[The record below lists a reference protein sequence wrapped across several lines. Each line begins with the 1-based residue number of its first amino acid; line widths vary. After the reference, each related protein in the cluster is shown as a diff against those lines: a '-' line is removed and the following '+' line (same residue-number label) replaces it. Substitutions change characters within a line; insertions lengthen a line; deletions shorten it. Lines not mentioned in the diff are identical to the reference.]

1 MKKNISI
8 QTGKGPFWL
17 NRLEQRMPDAIRK
30 LEIYILLRLT
40 AKACR
45 QKAPSIRG
53 MTGRESLA
61 IYQTF
66 TAEILAGPDTAEL
79 RACRRAMYQKAW
91 RTGRMLA
98 LLPGLR
104 QDAAKKRLIRLLY
117 RNIGIIL
124 EDQSL
129 SSPGTNSRSRLRGVK
144 LSGPDYEKQADQE
157 VWNIHIPRCSFS
169 RCYTPRTCYVMSG
182 FDAGIIC
189 GIFGGGS
196 LRFSRRITEGHPSCK
211 AAYTY
216 PRQPGLKIPESDMQ
230 EVMK

>member
-1 MKKNISI
+1 MKASFSYLNPCWPAI
-8 QTGKGPFWL
+8 QPL
-17 NRLEQRMPDAIRK
+17 LPAIQ
-30 LEIYILLRLT
+30 YLLTIVQPPL
-40 AKACR
+40 
-45 QKAPSIRG
+45 RG
-53 MTGRESLA
+53 MNARESLVL
-61 IYQTF
+61 YQTF
-66 TAEILAGPDTAEL
+66 TAEILARSGREEL
-79 RACRRAMYQKAW
+79 LAYRKAMYPKAF